1 MLGGLPRVTTH
12 LMPSFSTYL
21 VSCSSSSSSASAS
34 SSTSSPYFALY
45 KDFTSASWSSSRDML
60 GGLPRV
66 TTHLSPS
73 FSTYLVSCSSS
84 SSSASSSSSTSSPY
98 FALYNDF
105 TSASW
110 SSSFDMLGGL
120 PRVTTHLSP
129 SFSTYLVSC
138 SSSSSSAS
146 SSSS

>member
-12 LMPSFSTYL
+12 LRPSFSTYL
-21 VSCSSSSSSASAS
+21 VPSASSSSSSSSSTSSPYLALYKDFTSASWSSSFDMLGGLPRVTTHLRPSFSTQVVSCSSSSSSASS

-45 KDFTSASWSSSRDML
+45 KDFTSASWSSSCDML

-84 SSSASSSSSTSSPY
+84 
-98 FALYNDF
+98 
-105 TSASW
+105 
-110 SSSFDMLGGL
+110 
-120 PRVTTHLSP
+120 
-129 SFSTYLVSC
+129 
-138 SSSSSSAS
+138 
-146 SSSS
+146 